1 MSYHH
6 VCGECILRSGENK
19 DFCTALQCKI
29 GLAAHA
35 CVAFVGAD
43 QIDTC
48 AICGKATPTRSMVI
62 CPEDT
67 ISICPSCAE
76 SLSTCYTCVKA
87 AYCDFESNPSTLP
100 KIVQRTIQ
108 QGNMKTV
115 IQVKNPERIVIT
127 CQQNCACF
135 DPEFGC
141 AREFPGHTCGNYTIR
156 K

>member
-1 MSYHH
+1 MYQRL
-6 VCGECILRSGENK
+6 CGECVLRGGE
-19 DFCTALQCKI
+19 DREFCTILQCKI
-29 GLAAHA
+29 TPETHA
-35 CVAFVGAD
+35 CAAFIGAD

-48 AICGKATPTRSMVI
+48 AICGKATPTRHLVI
-62 CPEDT
+62 CPEDN

-76 SLSTCYTCVKA
+76 NLGTCYTCVKA

-100 KIVQRTIQ
+100 KIVQRVVQ

-115 IQVKNPERIVIT
+115 SQVKNPDRIAIT
-127 CQQNCACF
+127 CQQNCSCF

-141 AREFPGHTCGNYTIR
+141 MRELPGHTCGNYIIR

>member
-1 MSYHH
+1 MSYYRL
-6 VCGECILRSGENK
+6 CGECVLRTNE
-19 DFCTALQCKI
+19 TQCNIFKRNI
-29 GLAAHA
+29 NLSDRA
-35 CVAFVGAD
+35 CPGFVGAE

-48 AICGKATPTRSMVI
+48 IICGKVTPTRQMVI
-62 CPEDT
+62 CPEDN

-76 SLSTCYTCVKA
+76 NLGTCYTCVKA

-100 KIVQRTIQ
+100 KIVQRVVQ
-108 QGNMKTV
+108 QGNMRTV
-115 IQVKNPERIVIT
+115 TQVQNPDRIAIT

-141 AREFPGHTCGNYTIR
+141 MRELPGHTCGNYIIR